1 MGVKSRVEHS
11 AEQRQE
17 ILAELEGSPLS
28 VTAFAQ
34 QKGLSRTLLSVWRHR
49 YGSAAPSSGPGPKAV
64 AWQELKLHELVQS
77 RWAAEIVLAE
87 GITVRLDA
95 QGQAVLLER
104 LLGGGR

>member
-1 MGVKSRVEHS
+1 MGMKTRVDHS

-17 ILAELEGSPLS
+17 ILAELERSPLS

-49 YGSAAPSSGPGPKAV
+49 YGSAAPPPSPGPKAV
-64 AWQELKLHELVQS
+64 AWQELKLDELVQG

-87 GITVRLDA
+87 GTTVRLDA
-95 QGQAVLLER
+95 QGQAVLLEK